1 MQINI
6 MAAQQ
11 PLSVQQNLT
20 IRLLRV
26 LRYNKARIERALT
39 LMPEKHRPLVHVLP
53 FLVHV
58 NHEALPGYVTPPTSD
73 ETVPFGIN
81 NYSFR
86 PDVELAL
93 KRCFPAQSH
102 LFADIKQIWPRQRAV
117 DALVLMGSVGTIAQ
131 TDDSDFDFWVCIDG
145 NRFSQAALALL
156 QQKLT
161 AIEKWADETFGIEVH
176 FFLSE
181 IDKVR
186 QNDFGVAEGESAG
199 SAQAMFLK
207 AEFYNT
213 NIVVAGKAPF
223 WWLTPEKT
231 TEKQYRAIYNSL
243 EKGGSPDVDWF
254 MDLGHLERLDASE
267 LFGAAIWQLGK
278 AMDSPFKSVL
288 KMAKLEVYLANI
300 SHGQPLCNLLK
311 KHVHRGAEAPGHVAD
326 IDPYALMFDELI
338 AHYKKHGQAEDIAV
352 LQQCLYLKCGSALS
366 QPLVEGEQANFKRKI
381 MASYAKQWG
390 WSRKLI
396 VHLDNQQDWTFN
408 ERVQLSRRIHRFL
421 LKCYRRISKEI
432 SHHQQVMDQKDMT
445 VLGRRLSTYYAKKA
459 DKIEFLRRAFDESLY
474 CEKITIAMRQLKN
487 GDEVWSAY
495 AGDLLSKSGIM
506 DESQKITQA
515 STAIAL
521 MVWLVSSKII
531 DTNSKVYLDY
541 NYGEVSELDLND
553 LLKHLCKYFPPVKV
567 SSLSRNDLL
576 APERVTACFAI
587 VNFPT
592 LRQKATVED
601 VSILYTTSWGE
612 TFLKHGDDVLDT
624 LWYDL
629 QEVTPKPPCYVMV
642 PRGNQQSRI
651 LGEFLEANELNF
663 TVLY

>member
-1 MQINI
+1 

-39 LMPEKHRPLVHVLP
+39 LMPEKHRPLFHVLP

-58 NHEALPGYVTPPTSD
+58 NYEALPGYVAPLTSG

-86 PDVELAL
+86 PDVEQAL
-93 KRCFPAQSH
+93 QRCFPAQSH
-102 LFADIKQIWPRQRAV
+102 LFSDIKQIWPRQRAV

-145 NRFSQAALALL
+145 KRFSTTELALL

-161 AIEKWADETFGIEVH
+161 AIEKWADNTFGIEVH

-181 IDKVR
+181 IDKVK

-199 SAQAMFLK
+199 SAQALFLK

-231 TEKQYRAIYNSL
+231 SEKQYQAIYNSL

-338 AHYKKHGQAEDIAV
+338 AHYKANGQAEDIAV
-352 LQQCLYLKCGSALS
+352 LQQCLYLKCGCTLS
-366 QPLVEGEQANFKRKI
+366 HPLVEGEQANFKRKI

-390 WSRKLI
+390 WSRKLLA
-396 VHLDNQQDWTFN
+396 HLDNQQDWTFN

-445 VLGRRLSTYYAKKA
+445 VLGRRLSTYYAKKP

-495 AGDLLSKSGIM
+495 AGDLLSKSGII
-506 DESQKITQA
+506 DDSQKVTQA
-515 STAIAL
+515 ASAIAL

-567 SSLSRNDLL
+567 SSLPRNDLL
-576 APERVTACFAI
+576 APERITACFAI

-592 LRQKATVED
+592 LRQKATVEN

-612 TFLKHGDDVLDT
+612 TFLRHGSDVLDT

-642 PRGNQQSRI
+642 PRGNQQARI

>member
-1 MQINI
+1 

-39 LMPEKHRPLVHVLP
+39 LMPEKHRPLFHVLP

-58 NHEALPGYVTPPTSD
+58 NHEALPGYVAPLTSG

-86 PDVELAL
+86 PDVEQAL
-93 KRCFPAQSH
+93 QRCFPAQSH
-102 LFADIKQIWPRQRAV
+102 LFSDIKQIWPRQRAV

-131 TDDSDFDFWVCIDG
+131 TDDSDFDFWVY
-145 NRFSQAALALL
+145 
-156 QQKLT
+156 
-161 AIEKWADETFGIEVH
+161 
-176 FFLSE
+176 
-181 IDKVR
+181 
-186 QNDFGVAEGESAG
+186 DFGVAEGESAG
-199 SAQAMFLK
+199 SAQALFLK

-231 TEKQYRAIYNSL
+231 SEKQYQAIYNSL

-338 AHYKKHGQAEDIAV
+338 AHYKANGQAEDIAV
-352 LQQCLYLKCGSALS
+352 LQQCLYLKCGCTLS
-366 QPLVEGEQANFKRKI
+366 HPLVEGEQANFKRKI

-390 WSRKLI
+390 WSRKLLA
-396 VHLDNQQDWTFN
+396 HLDNQQDWTFN

-445 VLGRRLSTYYAKKA
+445 VLGRRLSTYYAKKP

-495 AGDLLSKSGIM
+495 AGDLLSKSGII
-506 DESQKITQA
+506 DDSQKVTQA
-515 STAIAL
+515 ASAIAL

-567 SSLSRNDLL
+567 SSLPRNDLL

-592 LRQKATVED
+592 LRQKATVEN

-612 TFLKHGDDVLDT
+612 TFLRHGSDVLDT

-642 PRGNQQSRI
+642 PRGNQQARI

>member
-1 MQINI
+1 

-39 LMPEKHRPLVHVLP
+39 LMPEKHRPLFHVLP

-58 NHEALPGYVTPPTSD
+58 NHEALPGYVTPSTSD

-231 TEKQYRAIYNSL
+231 TEKQYRAIYNNL

>member
-1 MQINI
+1 

-39 LMPEKHRPLVHVLP
+39 LMPEKQRPLFHVLP

-58 NHEALPGYVTPPTSD
+58 NHEALPGYVAPLTSG

-86 PDVELAL
+86 PDVEQAL
-93 KRCFPAQSH
+93 QRCFPVQSH
-102 LFADIKQIWPRQRAV
+102 LFSDIKQIWPRLRAV
-117 DALVLMGSVGTIAQ
+117 DSLVLMGSVGTIAQ

-145 NRFSQAALALL
+145 KRFSTIELTLL

-161 AIEKWADETFGIEVH
+161 AIEKWADNTFGIEVH

-181 IDKVR
+181 IDKVK

-199 SAQAMFLK
+199 SAQALFLK

-231 TEKQYRAIYNSL
+231 TEKQYQAIYNSL

-338 AHYKKHGQAEDIAV
+338 AHYKANGQAEDIAV
-352 LQQCLYLKCGSALS
+352 LQLCLYLKCGCTLS
-366 QPLVEGEQANFKRKI
+366 HPLVEGEQANFKRKI

-390 WSRKLI
+390 WSRKLLA
-396 VHLDNQQDWTFN
+396 HLDNQQDWTFN

-421 LKCYRRISKEI
+421 LECYRRISKEI

-445 VLGRRLSTYYAKKA
+445 VLGRRLSTYYAKKP

-495 AGDLLSKSGIM
+495 AGDLLSKSGII
-506 DESQKITQA
+506 DDSQKVTQA
-515 STAIAL
+515 TSAIAL

-567 SSLSRNDLL
+567 SSLPRNDLL
-576 APERVTACFAI
+576 APERITACFAI

-592 LRQKATVED
+592 LRQKATVEN

-612 TFLKHGDDVLDT
+612 TFLRHGSEVLDT

-642 PRGNQQSRI
+642 PRGNQQARI

>member
-1 MQINI
+1 

-39 LMPEKHRPLVHVLP
+39 LMPEKHRPLFHVLP

-278 AMDSPFKSVL
+278 AMNSPFKSVL

-352 LQQCLYLKCGSALS
+352 LQQCLYLKCGTALS

-567 SSLSRNDLL
+567 SSLPRNDLL

>member
-1 MQINI
+1 

-39 LMPEKHRPLVHVLP
+39 LMPEKHRPLFHVLP

-352 LQQCLYLKCGSALS
+352 LQQCLYLKCGTALS

-396 VHLDNQQDWTFN
+396 AHLDNQQDWTFN

-445 VLGRRLSTYYAKKA
+445 VLGRRLSTYYAKKP

-567 SSLSRNDLL
+567 SSLPRNDLL

>member
-1 MQINI
+1 

-39 LMPEKHRPLVHVLP
+39 LMPEKHRPLFHVLP

-58 NHEALPGYVTPPTSD
+58 NHEALPGYVAPLTSG

-86 PDVELAL
+86 PDVEQAL
-93 KRCFPAQSH
+93 QRCFPAQSH
-102 LFADIKQIWPRQRAV
+102 LFSDIKQIWPRQRAV

-145 NRFSQAALALL
+145 KRFSTTELTLL

-161 AIEKWADETFGIEVH
+161 AIEKWADSTFGIEVH

-181 IDKVR
+181 IDKVK

-199 SAQAMFLK
+199 SAQALFLK

-231 TEKQYRAIYNSL
+231 TEKQYQAIYNSL

-338 AHYKKHGQAEDIAV
+338 AHYKANGQAEDIAV
-352 LQQCLYLKCGSALS
+352 LQQCLYLKCGCTLS
-366 QPLVEGEQANFKRKI
+366 LPLVEGEQANFKRKI

-390 WSRKLI
+390 WSRKLLA
-396 VHLDNQQDWTFN
+396 HLDNQQDWTFN

-445 VLGRRLSTYYAKKA
+445 VLGRRLSTYYAKKP

-487 GDEVWSAY
+487 GNEVWSAY
-495 AGDLLSKSGIM
+495 AGDLLSKSGII
-506 DESQKITQA
+506 DDSQKVTQA
-515 STAIAL
+515 ASAIAL

-567 SSLSRNDLL
+567 SSLPRNDLL
-576 APERVTACFAI
+576 APERITACFAI

-592 LRQKATVED
+592 LRQKATVENI
-601 VSILYTTSWGE
+601 SILYTTSWGE
-612 TFLKHGDDVLDT
+612 TFLRHGSDVLDT

-642 PRGNQQSRI
+642 PRGNQQARI

>member
-1 MQINI
+1 

-39 LMPEKHRPLVHVLP
+39 LMPEKHRPLFHVLP

-352 LQQCLYLKCGSALS
+352 LQQCLYLKCGTALS

-515 STAIAL
+515 SSAIVL

-567 SSLSRNDLL
+567 SSLPRNDLL
-576 APERVTACFAI
+576 AHERVTACFAI

>member
-1 MQINI
+1 

-39 LMPEKHRPLVHVLP
+39 LMPEKHRPLFHVLP

-58 NHEALPGYVTPPTSD
+58 NHEAFPGYVAPLTSG

-86 PDVELAL
+86 PDVEQAL
-93 KRCFPAQSH
+93 QRCFPAQSH
-102 LFADIKQIWPRQRAV
+102 LFSDIKQIWPRQRAV

-145 NRFSQAALALL
+145 KRFSTTELTLL

-161 AIEKWADETFGIEVH
+161 AIEKWADNTFGIEVH

-181 IDKVR
+181 IDKVK

-199 SAQAMFLK
+199 SAQALFLK

-231 TEKQYRAIYNSL
+231 TEKQYQAIYNSL

-338 AHYKKHGQAEDIAV
+338 AHYKANGQAEDIAV
-352 LQQCLYLKCGSALS
+352 LQQCLYLKCGCTLS
-366 QPLVEGEQANFKRKI
+366 HPLVEGEQANFKRKI

-390 WSRKLI
+390 WSRKLLA
-396 VHLDNQQDWTFN
+396 HLDNQQDWTFN

-445 VLGRRLSTYYAKKA
+445 VLGRRLSTYYAKKP

-495 AGDLLSKSGIM
+495 AGDLLSKSGII
-506 DESQKITQA
+506 DDSQKVTQA
-515 STAIAL
+515 ASAIAL

-567 SSLSRNDLL
+567 SSLPRNDLL
-576 APERVTACFAI
+576 APERITACFAI

-592 LRQKATVED
+592 LRQKATVENI
-601 VSILYTTSWGE
+601 SILYTTSWGE
-612 TFLKHGDDVLDT
+612 TFLRHGSDVLDT

-642 PRGNQQSRI
+642 PRGNQQARI

>member
-1 MQINI
+1 

-39 LMPEKHRPLVHVLP
+39 LMPEKHRPLFHVLP

-145 NRFSQAALALL
+145 KRFSQAALALL

-567 SSLSRNDLL
+567 SSLPRNDLL

>member
-1 MQINI
+1 

-39 LMPEKHRPLVHVLP
+39 LMPEKHRPLFHVLP

-58 NHEALPGYVTPPTSD
+58 NHEALPGYVVPLTSG

-86 PDVELAL
+86 PDVEQAL
-93 KRCFPAQSH
+93 QRCFPAQSH
-102 LFADIKQIWPRQRAV
+102 LFSDIKQIWPRQRAV

-145 NRFSQAALALL
+145 KRFSTTELTLL

-161 AIEKWADETFGIEVH
+161 AIEKWADNTFGIEVH

-181 IDKVR
+181 IDKVK

-199 SAQAMFLK
+199 SAQALFLK

-231 TEKQYRAIYNSL
+231 TEKQYQAIYNSL

-338 AHYKKHGQAEDIAV
+338 AHYKANGQAEDIAV
-352 LQQCLYLKCGSALS
+352 LQQCLYLKCGCTLS
-366 QPLVEGEQANFKRKI
+366 HPLVEGEQANFKRKI

-390 WSRKLI
+390 WSRKLLA
-396 VHLDNQQDWTFN
+396 HLDNRQDWTFN

-445 VLGRRLSTYYAKKA
+445 VLGRRLSTYYAKKP

-495 AGDLLSKSGIM
+495 AGDLLSKSGII
-506 DESQKITQA
+506 DDSQKVTQA
-515 STAIAL
+515 ASAIAL

-567 SSLSRNDLL
+567 SSLPRNDLL
-576 APERVTACFAI
+576 APERITACFAI

-592 LRQKATVED
+592 LRQKATVEN

-612 TFLKHGDDVLDT
+612 TFLRHGSDVLDT

-642 PRGNQQSRI
+642 PRGNQQARI

>member
-1 MQINI
+1 

-39 LMPEKHRPLVHVLP
+39 LMPEKHRPLFHVLP

-58 NHEALPGYVTPPTSD
+58 NHEALPGYVAPLTSG

-86 PDVELAL
+86 PDVEQAL
-93 KRCFPAQSH
+93 QRCFPAQSH
-102 LFADIKQIWPRQRAV
+102 LFSDIKQIWPRQRAV

-131 TDDSDFDFWVCIDG
+131 TDDSDFDFWVCING
-145 NRFSQAALALL
+145 KHFSTTELTLL

-161 AIEKWADETFGIEVH
+161 AIEKWADNTFGIEVH

-181 IDKVR
+181 IDKVK

-199 SAQAMFLK
+199 SAQALFLK

-231 TEKQYRAIYNSL
+231 TEKQYQAIYNRL

-254 MDLGHLERLDASE
+254 MDLGHLERLNASE

-338 AHYKKHGQAEDIAV
+338 AHYKANGQAEDIAV
-352 LQQCLYLKCGSALS
+352 LQQCLYLKCGCTLS
-366 QPLVEGEQANFKRKI
+366 HPLVEGEQANFKRKI

-390 WSRKLI
+390 WSRKLLA
-396 VHLDNQQDWTFN
+396 HLDNQQDWTFN

-421 LKCYRRISKEI
+421 LKCYRRISKEL

-445 VLGRRLSTYYAKKA
+445 VLGRRLSTYYAKKP

-495 AGDLLSKSGIM
+495 AGDSLSKSGII
-506 DESQKITQA
+506 DDSQKVTQA
-515 STAIAL
+515 ANAIAL

-567 SSLSRNDLL
+567 SSLPRNDLL
-576 APERVTACFAI
+576 APERITACFAI

-592 LRQKATVED
+592 LRQKATVEN

-612 TFLKHGDDVLDT
+612 TFLRHGSDVLDT

-642 PRGNQQSRI
+642 PRGNQQARI

>member
-1 MQINI
+1 

-39 LMPEKHRPLVHVLP
+39 LMPEKHRPLFHVLP

-338 AHYKKHGQAEDIAV
+338 AHYKRHGQAEDIAV

-567 SSLSRNDLL
+567 SSLPRNDLL